1 MTTRGEDEEPAA
13 AKQNQ
18 GWEWKQNQRPQ
29 QEQRQGQP
37 AQPPQER
44 NRAQNPAQNREQRPW
59 QRAEQ
64 DGNRDGNRDR
74 DMDRDKD
81 REQHRERPKGPLV
94 RECSPPYRRRSGQIV
109 AVVMYGNGGHS
120 VVWPGR
126 RENHERRWLLSR
138 AYTVFEVLLGRNVT
152 EFDLRLPA
160 SGDGIFFDASAKVH
174 WEVTDPYVVVTQRV
188 WDVAELLHDE
198 LLDGLRAVS
207 RRFALTDAQR
217 ADEAVREELRAG
229 RLVLGRD
236 LGLRT
241 WVHVFIDLNTVVQQN
256 VQKQYEDA
264 AERRMVAERARELE
278 ILLRRGEEA
287 EIAHHM
293 AQNPDKQWEIRRAI
307 RQEKRDGQADFL
319 AVFNRLIDSGVLE
332 RHDIGEPMYEVLQ
345 FLRESTGGV
354 LGGVVDHVLPRS
366 GAQRPALE
374 ERAMRPEPR
383 RPSWDEEAPAGWD
396 EEAPAGLGSGSGSR
410 DNSGSDSG
418 TGSPDGSP
426 DGYAAGPGDPHVYEP
441 TRVESAAERDLDERR
456 RSRRRPAKPSEAF
469 DDWDDE

>member
-1 MTTRGEDEEPAA
+1 MTARGADEEPGA

-18 GWEWKQNQRPQ
+18 GWEWKQNQGPQ
-29 QEQRQGQP
+29 REQRQGQP
-37 AQPPQER
+37 APPPEP
-44 NRAQNPAQNREQRPW
+44 NRAQNPERNREPRPW
-59 QRAEQ
+59 QRPEQ
-64 DGNRDGNRDR
+64 EGNRDGSRDT

-94 RECSPPYRRRSGQIV
+94 RECSPPYRRRSGQIA
-109 AVVMYGNGGHS
+109 AVVLYGNGGHS

-126 RENHERRWLLSR
+126 RENHQRTWLLSR

-160 SGDGIFFDASAKVH
+160 CGDGIFFDASAKVH

-229 RLVLGRD
+229 RLALGHD

-241 WVHVFIDLNTVVQQN
+241 WVHVFIDLNTLVQQN

-264 AERRMVAERARELE
+264 AERRLVAERAREVE

-366 GAQRPALE
+366 GVQRPALE
-374 ERAMRPEPR
+374 ERAVRPEPQ
-383 RPSWDEEAPAGWD
+383 RPFWDEEEPSGIGPGYGSRD
-396 EEAPAGLGSGSGSR
+396 GFGSRDGSGS
-410 DNSGSDSG
+410 
-418 TGSPDGSP
+418 GSPDGSP
-426 DGYAAGPGDPHVYEP
+426 DGSGVGSGDPYVYEP

-456 RSRRRPAKPSEAF
+456 RSRRSPSRPSEAF